1 MCKLLH
7 INKINN
13 VISYK
18 NKKNDCISIYS
29 CNNIVSKK
37 DTNYADVLY
46 YLINEVMQLLPLG
59 IKEVLYISKHE
70 KDIANT
76 KVNSIENL
84 HIKQGYYEIEYRK
97 VFLITLNK
105 AKTVLL
111 SNKHV
116 GTKN

>member
-1 MCKLLH
+1 M
-7 INKINN
+7 NKINN
-13 VISYK
+13 VISHK

-29 CNNIVSKK
+29 CNNIASKK

-84 HIKQGYYEIEYRK
+84 NIKQGYYEILAI
-97 VFLITLNK
+97 FLYK
-105 AKTVLL
+105 DVLCNISYSERL
-111 SNKHV
+111 SLS
-116 GTKN
+116 TIF